1 MTEAALACRNV
12 WKLYGSDP
20 RGVLARRGPKPSE
33 AELKAAGYI
42 TAVADA
48 TLHVARGEI
57 FVIMG
62 LSGSGKSTLV
72 RCLARLIEPSAG
84 EVMFA
89 GRNLLGA
96 SPQELIEL
104 RRHKMGMVFQHF
116 ALLPHLTVLDNVAFP
131 LEIQG
136 VARKEREARAREMT
150 TLVGLK
156 GREHNLPH
164 ELSGG
169 QQQRVGIARSLATDP
184 DIWFLDEPFSALDPL
199 IRREMQNE
207 FLRLQSVLQ
216 KTIVF
221 ITHDFDEAIRLADR
235 IAIMQDG
242 RIVQIGTPEELVLAP
257 ADGYVAEFTREAP
270 RAKILSA
277 RAIARAKRN
286 GETVAGSIAADS
298 KVEEFA
304 RKVEASRRSLCR
316 ARCGRHHHRRRRSRG
331 RHVGAHRRHGGMMT
345 AAATWDERAP
355 TTRASA
361 AHFVWIAFAV
371 LAIASFAVPDG
382 TIPSWLKEIPPRWR
396 LGLDKAI
403 SSFMKWL
410 VEDATFGLF
419 TFREATR
426 AVSAFLN
433 VPLTAATAIF
443 STGLLRGSGSTAVQL
458 APPLPWIAVVGV
470 VAALGYRFGGMRL
483 ALLAGGAF
491 LYLAVF
497 GQWASAMTTLASI
510 AIAVPLGVA
519 GGVLFGILG
528 YRVPIARRIME
539 PILDLMQTVPIFA
552 YLIPILFL
560 FGFGPVAALIATM
573 IYAMPPMVRVTMTA
587 LEAVPREIV
596 EYGTMAGTTRWQML
610 FKVMLPAA
618 RPQLLVGVNQVIMLS
633 LNMVIIASMI
643 GAGGL
648 GYDVLTALRRLDI
661 GGGSRGGACHRRAC
675 HCARPFEPGLCVAAG
690 GGRGAGP
697 QLHHRLCLP
706 SPPLSMSSGCSF
718 PRWRSIQRRSS
729 FRPRRGGARR
739 YGGST

>member
-12 WKLYGSDP
+12 WKLYGPDP
-20 RGVLARRGPKPSE
+20 KGVLARRGPKPSE

-48 TLHVARGEI
+48 TLDVSRGEI

-96 SPQELIEL
+96 SPHELIEL

-235 IAIMQDG
+235 IAIMQEG
-242 RIVQIGTPEELVLAP
+242 RIVQIGTPEDLILSP

-270 RAKILSA
+270 RARILSA
-277 RAIARAKRN
+277 RAIARARRN
-286 GETVAGSIAADS
+286 GEAVAGSIAADS
-298 KVEEFA
+298 KVAEFA
-304 RKVEASRRSLCR
+304 KEVEASLHRLRR

-355 TTRASA
+355 RDESIACAVRVDRVCRAG
-361 AHFVWIAFAV
+361 
-371 LAIASFAVPDG
+371 DC
-382 TIPSWLKEIPPRWR
+382 
-396 LGLDKAI
+396 
-403 SSFMKWL
+403 
-410 VEDATFGLF
+410 
-419 TFREATR
+419 
-426 AVSAFLN
+426 
-433 VPLTAATAIF
+433 
-443 STGLLRGSGSTAVQL
+443 LLRRAGRHDSKL
-458 APPLPWIAVVGV
+458 AQGDPAA
-470 VAALGYRFGGMRL
+470 VAARIGQGNLEL
-483 ALLAGGAF
+483 HELAGG
-491 LYLAVF
+491 
-497 GQWASAMTTLASI
+497 
-510 AIAVPLGVA
+510 
-519 GGVLFGILG
+519 
-528 YRVPIARRIME
+528 
-539 PILDLMQTVPIFA
+539 
-552 YLIPILFL
+552 
-560 FGFGPVAALIATM
+560 
-573 IYAMPPMVRVTMTA
+573 
-587 LEAVPREIV
+587 
-596 EYGTMAGTTRWQML
+596 
-610 FKVMLPAA
+610 
-618 RPQLLVGVNQVIMLS
+618 
-633 LNMVIIASMI
+633 
-643 GAGGL
+643 
-648 GYDVLTALRRLDI
+648 
-661 GGGSRGGACHRRAC
+661 
-675 HCARPFEPGLCVAAG
+675 
-690 GGRGAGP
+690 
-697 QLHHRLCLP
+697 
-706 SPPLSMSSGCSF
+706 
-718 PRWRSIQRRSS
+718 
-729 FRPRRGGARR
+729 
-739 YGGST
+739 